1 MRIALV
7 ADWLTV
13 FGGAE
18 HTIAEFHALWPD
30 APLFTTVT
38 RRNRIGPLA
47 KADIRTTGLQTA
59 GWLLRRHQPL
69 LPWMPK
75 AVEYLDLRGYDIVL
89 SSSHAVAKGVIS
101 PSHAVHICYCH
112 TPMRYAWAMEE
123 EYLDAF
129 GVPSTLRPFAKRML
143 KSLRRWDLST
153 AKRVDIFLA
162 NSSETQDRICRIYG
176 RESFVVSPP
185 VQDRFFAFPIRALA
199 ERTFALAVGR
209 LVPYKRFDLLI
220 ALANARKLPLKIVG
234 TGREHTRLQSMAGPT
249 VELLGYVPD
258 DKLPE
263 LYASARVLLFPQHED
278 AGIVPLEA
286 MASGTPVVAYDRG
299 GVRDTIIPD
308 ETGVLFS
315 EQSVECLGAAL
326 DHALSLSLDP
336 VRLREYARGF
346 GAPRFRARVREIVET
361 TWEERRAKAPCPAC

>member
-18 HTIAEFHALWPD
+18 HTIAELHALWPD

-38 RRNRIGPLA
+38 HRDRIGPLA

-75 AVEYLDLRGYDIVL
+75 AVERIDLRGYDIVL
-89 SSSHAVAKGVIS
+89 SSSHAIAKGVIP

-129 GVPSTLRPFAKRML
+129 GVPSMLRPFAKRML

-153 AKRVDIFLA
+153 AKRVDVFLA
-162 NSSETQDRICRIYG
+162 NSSETQDRIRRIYG
-176 RESFVVSPP
+176 RESLVVSPP
-185 VQDRFFAFPIRALA
+185 VHDRFFVSPLRPLT

-220 ALANARKLPLKIVG
+220 ALANARQLPLKIVG
-234 TGREHTRLQSMAGPT
+234 TGREHARLRSMAGPT
-249 VELLGYVPD
+249 IELLGYVPD
-258 DKLPE
+258 DELPE

-299 GVRDTIIPD
+299 GVRDTVVPD
-308 ETGVLFS
+308 ETGVLFP
-315 EQSVECLGAAL
+315 EQSVEHLSAAF
-326 DHALSLSLDP
+326 DRALRLSFDP
-336 VRLREYARGF
+336 VRLREHARGF
-346 GAPRFRARVREIVET
+346 SAPRFRAKMREIVET
-361 TWEERRAKAPCPAC
+361 TWEKCRAKATC